1 MKHRITT
8 LLLVLPLLFASCS
21 KDYFSELRHPIEIQG
36 SFDPVYGFPLA
47 QMSADIGTFVGMLDT
62 NRDITVY
69 IGADDVVSFRY
80 DYTNHAV
87 LKWTNETSKGHANR
101 SKGVFDTV
109 YSYSVIEGTQSF
121 DIFEKLQYFD
131 TNAFNVNEFLIT
143 VDADVQGF
151 VNCSFQA
158 TVDAGVNLTFDS
170 LVIVINCM
178 DGYSKSLPMLI
189 STEKVSVTEL
199 LQSRHIPIFDR
210 YDFRDVVEHKPISV
224 DYTVRMCLSM
234 PFDQMFPNSTFQEN
248 MDSLGVD
255 SIVADIKARLEL
267 PLSFY
272 SKNISYVDTIDL
284 DLSNLEEQLSNIEND
299 TLMGEHYTVRLN
311 NENCFLAFVVNN
323 GLPIGLQFN
332 ITFLDE
338 YNAPILSTLF
348 QGDYEMYSAPVI
360 PMPGHPNTY
369 ISNGVTSSQFKLQ
382 LTLDNLKQLGKTRR
396 MIYDINLNS
405 AHSGDTGPKAY
416 VAIQKENRL
425 KIRTYMVVSPHADF
439 ALPLELPHIPFLNN

>member
-47 QMSADIGTFVGMLDT
+47 KMSADIGTIVGMLDT
-62 NRDITVY
+62 NQDITVY
-69 IGADDVVSFRY
+69 FDPDDVVCFRY

-87 LKWTNETSKGHANR
+87 LSWTNEKGKRNAK
-101 SKGVFDTV
+101 STKGEFDTV
-109 YSYSVIEGTQSF
+109 YSYSVIEGTQTF

-131 TNAFNVNEFLIT
+131 THSFNVNQFLIT

-151 VNCSFQA
+151 VNSSFQT

-178 DGYSKSLPMLI
+178 DGYKETLPLLI

-199 LQSRHIPIFDR
+199 LQSRHIPIFDK

-234 PFDQMFPNSTFQEN
+234 PFEQLWPGSTFQDK

-255 SIVADIKARLEL
+255 SIVADIQARLEL

-272 SKNISYVDTIDL
+272 SNNISYVDTLDL
-284 DLSNLEEQLSNIEND
+284 DLSNLEERLSNIEND
-299 TLMGEHYTVRLN
+299 TLQGEHYTVCLN
-311 NENCFLAFVVNN
+311 DESCFLAFVVNN
-323 GLPIGLQFN
+323 GLPVGLHFN

-338 YNAPILSTLF
+338 SNAPILSTLF
-348 QGDYEMYSAPVI
+348 QGDYEMYSAPVV
-360 PMPGHPNTY
+360 PMPGHPKTY
-369 ISNGVTSSQFKLQ
+369 MSNGKTSSQFKLH

-405 AHSGDTGPKAY
+405 AHSNDIGPKAY
-416 VAIQKENRL
+416 VAIRKDDRL
-425 KIRTYMVVSPHADF
+425 DIRSYIVVSPHADF
-439 ALPLELPHIPFLNN
+439 ALPIELPDIPFLNK